1 MSDRI
6 KNIVKETIKKL
17 KEESSTGAG
26 GGAFTPGEG
35 AQYATKYS
43 FKKGTNKKGV
53 KKPYYYKLGWKAVP
67 NKIKG
72 SDLEVKKLF
81 EEDTTDAFQQER
93 LKAFEDIENE
103 LNSLSPMI
111 SNAKNQTVEFYQENP
126 GSNEIIISTDLIL
139 EYIQDI
145 KKLLKGEENENP

>member
-17 KEESSTGAG
+17 KEESSTGVG
-26 GGAFTPGEG
+26 GGAFTSDEG

-43 FKKGTNKKGV
+43 FKKGTNEKGV

-72 SDLEVKKLF
+72 SGLEVKKLF
-81 EEDTTDAFQQER
+81 EEDTTDTFQQER
-93 LKAFEDIENE
+93 IEAFKTIEDE

-111 SNAKNQTVEFYQENP
+111 SNAKNQTVEFYQGNP
-126 GSNEIIISTDLIL
+126 GSNEIIVSTDLIL

>member
-17 KEESSTGAG
+17 KEESSTGGG

-35 AQYATKYS
+35 AQDATKYS
-43 FKKGTNKKGV
+43 FKKGTNEKGV

-72 SDLEVKKLF
+72 SGLEVKKLF

>member
-26 GGAFTPGEG
+26 GGAFTSSEG

-43 FKKGTNKKGV
+43 FKKGTNEKGV

-72 SDLEVKKLF
+72 SGLEVKKLF
-81 EEDTTDAFQQER
+81 EEDTTDTFQQER
-93 LKAFEDIENE
+93 IKAFENIENE

-111 SNAKNQTVEFYQENP
+111 SNAKNQTVEFYQGNP
-126 GSNEIIISTDLIL
+126 GSNEIIVSTDLIL